1 MEQLIYR
8 SAPPP
13 LTVKLI
19 MRFHV
24 KIRLKLMLTLAIN
37 FIIDIGS
44 VVLEKNSIRRRQT
57 DNGSENGSEK
67 LST

>member
-8 SAPPP
+8 SAPP

-57 DNGSENGSEK
+57 DNGSENGS
-67 LST
+67 